1 MYGGNLHD
9 NRIKLILQKTRGG
22 LIIPAPDVIT
32 VCRRTELLYKR
43 AIHDIAEM
51 NEFDF
56 AQNLAA
62 SVFGQLVTHRL
73 FPSLNNHNFD
83 SEFNHTIQLIKTI
96 SLCYI
101 RIRTFHETKKINKDM
116 IGKNKRK
123 VLSRLAIFQNV

>member
-1 MYGGNLHD
+1 LYGDNLHD

-32 VCRRTELLYKR
+32 VCRTTELLYKR

-51 NEFDF
+51 NKFDF

-62 SVFGQLVTHRL
+62 SVFGRLVTHRL
-73 FPSLNNHNFD
+73 FSSLDNHNFD
-83 SEFNHTIQLIKTI
+83 SEFNHTTQLIKSI
-96 SLCYI
+96 SLYY
-101 RIRTFHETKKINKDM
+101 IRTFHETKKINKDM